1 MEGAGSCSRL
11 LLNERRRWRRA
22 LRERTCQRISSLNTS
37 ASLPASPSFDAEV
50 GEPAQSVWT
59 HVSGL
64 SIVHRRLTTAPVV
77 AVQVWIGVG
86 AADETDAQHGIAHV
100 HEHLVFKGTAK
111 RGVGRIASDI
121 ESAGGSINAWTS
133 LEETV
138 YHVVMPSE
146 DAALGVDVLLDG
158 VLRAAFDADEL
169 ARELEVIREEIRRG
183 DDVPSRSH
191 MEGIL
196 AAAWPEHPYGKR
208 VIGTIESVSA
218 FGRDDLVAFSSQW
231 YDLGNMTLVVA
242 GDCEKDAVDA
252 WVTETLA
259 GKVSRGFVRPTR
271 TGKRPAQNV
280 TPIVEYREVENAR
293 VTLVFPGPSV
303 DHPDAPILDVLTTYL
318 AGTNSSQLYDRLVRQ
333 DELALGTWSD
343 GMYLQDAGL
352 LFAGAAFAPDVS
364 VHHIIRVLAE
374 ELSRIGE
381 KLREGDLRRAVRA
394 FESANLNSQVTVQG
408 LAQSIGSGALHM
420 KQADWQ
426 ERWMDRVRDVRVD
439 DLRRVAKTWLRSDHA
454 IVSVQLPLSMKDTE
468 LRPSSLLD
476 ALDDGFTKQRHR
488 AKSSSTPDHD
498 GFERM
503 VLDNGMVLLAQV
515 DRTLPI
521 FSASMG
527 TTVGTLA
534 DPEPLAGRTSMMAGL
549 LNCGNQLLDTALLER
564 EMDVLGCD
572 ASASAGQQ
580 TSVFSLTGLTDEQR
594 GTFDLAHACW
604 FLSNFPEDEVA
615 RSKRVRTR
623 GLIQQAEN
631 PSYLA
636 ARAMNNAFFADH
648 RYAIPGSGVVETVE
662 ALTRADLVDAHRY
675 LLDPSRMVLS
685 VSGDVDLDQ
694 LVDQLSRWDVR
705 DDVVRPSM
713 DVVVPTRPLR
723 QEIIV
728 EHARKQAV
736 VMLAYPGL
744 ARDDAGSA
752 TLSVLTSILS
762 GQGGRLFNTL
772 REERSLAYSVSV
784 GADSREK
791 AGIFYGVI
799 ETSPGKIDEAI
810 SGMREELQ
818 RLIDEPLTDAEVDRA
833 KARIAGQMK
842 VALQRGSSRASVTMR
857 DELLGRG
864 YRYGLD
870 FSEQVRA
877 VDAASL
883 RSMAERLIVPA
894 EEVVV
899 VSRPK
904 DV

>member
-1 MEGAGSCSRL
+1 M
-11 LLNERRRWRRA
+11 
-22 LRERTCQRISSLNTS
+22 NTS
-37 ASLPASPSFDAEV
+37 SSQPASASFSAEV

-59 HVSGL
+59 HASGL
-64 SIVHRRLTTAPVV
+64 TIVHRRLTTAPVV

-86 AADETDAQHGIAHV
+86 AADETADQHGIAHV

-146 DAALGVDVLLDG
+146 EAALGVDVLLDG

-218 FGRDDLVAFSSQW
+218 FDRDALIAFSTQW

-242 GDCEKDAVDA
+242 GDCAKDDVER
-252 WVTETLA
+252 WVNETLDGTA
-259 GKVSRGFVRPTR
+259 SRGFVRPVR
-271 TGKRPAQNV
+271 QGRLRPQEV
-280 TPIVEYREVENAR
+280 RPLVEYREVENAR
-293 VTLVFPGPSV
+293 VTIAFPGPAV
-303 DHPDAPILDVLTTYL
+303 DHPDAPVLDVLTTYL

-333 DELALGTWSD
+333 DELALGAWSD
-343 GMYLQDAGL
+343 GMYMQDAGL

-364 VHHIIRVLAE
+364 VHHVVRVLGE

-381 KLREGDLRRAVRA
+381 KLREADLRRAVRA

-408 LAQSIGSGALHM
+408 LAQSIGSGAVHL
-420 KQADWQ
+420 KQPDWQ
-426 ERWMDRVRDVRVD
+426 ERWMARVRDVRVD
-439 DLRRVAKTWLRSDHA
+439 DLRRVAKTWLRPEHA
-454 IVSVQLPLSMKDTE
+454 IVSVQLPLELQELE
-468 LRPSSLLD
+468 LRPSTLLD
-476 ALDDGFTKQRHR
+476 ALDDGFVQKPHR
-488 AKSSSTPDHD
+488 AKTKSGPDHD
-498 GFERM
+498 GYERM

-527 TTVGTLA
+527 TCVGTLV
-534 DPEPLAGRTSMMAGL
+534 DPDALAGRTSMMAGL

-572 ASASAGQQ
+572 ASANAGQQ

-594 GTFDLAHACW
+594 ATFDLAHACW
-604 FLSNFPEDEVA
+604 FLSTFPEEEVA
-615 RSKRVRTR
+615 RAKRVRTR

-636 ARAMNNAFFADH
+636 ARAMNHAFFANH
-648 RYAIPGSGVVETVE
+648 RYAVPGSGTVESVE
-662 ALTRADLVDAHRY
+662 ALERDDLVEAHRY

-694 LVDQLSRWDVR
+694 LVDQISRWDVR
-705 DDVVRPSM
+705 DDVARPSM
-713 DVVVPTRPLR
+713 DVVVPSRPTR

-736 VMLAYPGL
+736 VMVAYPGL
-744 ARDDAGSA
+744 ARDDEGSA

-799 ETSPGKIDEAI
+799 ETSPAKIDEAI
-810 SGMREELQ
+810 GGLREELQ
-818 RLIDEPLTDAEVDRA
+818 RLIDEPLTDADVDRA

-842 VALQRGSSRASVTMR
+842 VALQRGSSRASVTLR

-877 VDAASL
+877 VDAAAL
-883 RSMAERLIVPA
+883 RRMAERLIVPA

-904 DV
+904 DT